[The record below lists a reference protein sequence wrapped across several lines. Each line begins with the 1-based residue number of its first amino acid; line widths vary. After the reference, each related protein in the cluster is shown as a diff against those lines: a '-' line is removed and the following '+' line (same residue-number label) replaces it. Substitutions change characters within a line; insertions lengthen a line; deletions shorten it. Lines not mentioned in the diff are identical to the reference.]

1 VETLVWEPGSRA
13 HFGDHPLTLGP
24 TYGVPKVSAAR
35 RQTRDTTRHRCT
47 NQDFVDTVTYLSGF
61 VARSDPIIEIS
72 KTLRTAQVQQAKDGA
87 LVALSSRLSTWT
99 GDLDALGDIETAL
112 KAAHNLAMEDTIVQ
126 ASINFCCTLQG
137 SLKKFVLR
145 AGMPEPDT
153 QGHIAK
159 AEVVMLLL
167 NTYPEIKQ
175 AQQGKYP
182 KLSVELFMKTV
193 KTAMELKTAF
203 LSLAATSQT
212 ENMEPAQA
220 ESLRSSMI
228 STCLSRNVLENIVA
242 KHTSEGGNFS
252 PHFDDMVQGFQT
264 WMEEFNPKLAEWAKI
279 LIINR
284 NKVLASLRARLDR
297 VGGGLDNG
305 SSWKAGF
312 TGEETYDMPDFV
324 NAVKSLSEAYISA
337 IETRSAQ
344 LRQDTQPS
352 SLIGIAGGSG
362 SKDGF
367 RHRGAEFGVL

>member
-1 VETLVWEPGSRA
+1 
-13 HFGDHPLTLGP
+13 
-24 TYGVPKVSAAR
+24 
-35 RQTRDTTRHRCT
+35 
-47 NQDFVDTVTYLSGF
+47 VTYLAGF

-72 KTLRTAQVQQAKDGA
+72 KALRTAQVQQAKDGA
-87 LVALSSRLSTWT
+87 LVALSGRLSTWT

-112 KAAHNLAMEDTIVQ
+112 KAAHNLPMEDPIVQ
-126 ASINFCCTLQG
+126 DSIDFCCALQG
-137 SLKKFVLR
+137 SLLKIVLH

-159 AEVVMLLL
+159 AEVVMLMWH
-167 NTYPEIKQ
+167 NYPEIKQ
-175 AQQGKYP
+175 AHQEKYP

-203 LSLAATSQT
+203 LSLAATSHT

-228 STCLSRNVLENIVA
+228 STCLSRNLWGNIVA
-242 KHTSEGGNFS
+242 KHTAEGGSFS
-252 PHFDDMVQGFQT
+252 PHFDDMVKGFQT
-264 WMEEFNPKLAEWAKI
+264 VVEEFDPKLAEWAKI

-297 VGGGLDNG
+297 VAGGLDNG
-305 SSWKAGF
+305 CSWKAGF
-312 TGEETYDMPDFV
+312 SGEETYDMPDFV
-324 NAVKSLSEAYISA
+324 IAVKTLSEAYISA
-337 IETRSAQ
+337 IESRSAQ